1 MNILF
6 VCHNDFASNSMN
18 HIRGFARGLAALGHD
33 CAAAI
38 PDNYAGSREALEMD
52 PPFRPALFSE
62 LWTNVDTLFPD
73 CQPADIIHAWT
84 PREHVRRAVGRCRE
98 AMPTADLVVHLED
111 NEQHLSET
119 FAKTDDA
126 RLRHLTNAELAAKL
140 PLNLA
145 HPRRHLDLLWSAD
158 GVTGI
163 VAELAEFVPAG
174 VPFVEQWPV
183 VDFEQYHLGPPDP
196 GLRAALGI
204 RPGEKIVCYTGNS
217 HFANGA
223 EMQSLYEAV
232 FLLNRQGSSCRL
244 IRTGVDAA
252 DFPPRFPSGEVARY
266 VLHLG
271 FVEPARLPGLLRLAD
286 VLVQPGESNGFN
298 THRLPSK
305 LPEFLASGRPVVMPR
320 ANVGLRVRPGEEA
333 LILETG
339 TPGEIA
345 ENCRRVFSDRALA
358 ARLSAQ
364 GAAFARRRFDLET
377 NSRALLRFYEEIG
390 LLWRRPR
397 LTVPG
402 TVPAAG

>member
-18 HIRGFARGLAALGHD
+18 HIRGFARGLGALGHP

-38 PDNYAGSREALEMD
+38 PDHYAASREALEQE
-52 PPFRPALFSE
+52 PPFRPVLFSE
-62 LWTNVDTLFPD
+62 AWTSVDALFPD
-73 CQPADIIHAWT
+73 RQPADIIHAWT

-111 NEQHLSET
+111 NEQHLSEA
-119 FAKTDDA
+119 FAKTGYA
-126 RLRHLTNAELAAKL
+126 RLRHLSNGELAEKL

-163 VAELAEFVPAG
+163 VAELADFVPPG

-183 VDFEQYHLGPPDP
+183 VDFERYHPGPPDL
-196 GLRAALGI
+196 GLRASLGI
-204 RPGEKIVCYTGNS
+204 RPGEKILCYTGNS

-232 FLLNRQGSSCRL
+232 FLLNRQGTPCRL

-252 DFPPRFPSGEVARY
+252 DFPARFPSVELARY
-266 VLHLG
+266 ILHLG
-271 FVEPARLPGLLRLAD
+271 FVEPSRLPGLLRLAD
-286 VLVQPGESNGFN
+286 VLVQPGESNRFN

-345 ENCRRVFSDRALA
+345 EHCRRVFSDRTLA
-358 ARLSAQ
+358 ARLSAC
-364 GAAFARRRFDLET
+364 GAAFARRNFDLET
-377 NSRALLRFYEEIG
+377 NSRALWRFYEEVG
-390 LLWRRPR
+390 LLWRRGR
-397 LTVPG
+397 FTLSG
-402 TVPAAG
+402 GILAAG